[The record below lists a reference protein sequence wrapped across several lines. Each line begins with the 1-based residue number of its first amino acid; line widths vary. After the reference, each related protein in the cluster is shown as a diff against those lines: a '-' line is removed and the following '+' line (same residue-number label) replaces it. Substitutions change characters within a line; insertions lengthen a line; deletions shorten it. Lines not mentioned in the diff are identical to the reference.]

1 MNEARVRTC
10 TRNPLLRLLFFGLA
24 MILRNV
30 WVWFHL
36 TTLSERHGRRLTLH
50 LERLRFR
57 DMLLDLQRVVEI
69 TLGITQRLL
78 GATSSRTTTSDTLD
92 AFDRTWNY

>member
-1 MNEARVRTC
+1 MNEARIRTC
-10 TRNPLLRLLFFGLA
+10 TRNPLLRLFFFGLA

-36 TTLSERHGRRLTLH
+36 TTLSERHGRRLELH

-57 DMLLDLQRVVEI
+57 DLLLHLQGVVEA
-69 TLGITQRLL
+69 TLGITQTLL
-78 GATSSRTTTSDTLD
+78 TQLAAEQQL
-92 AFDRTWNY
+92 AAI